1 MKTARQRKILE
12 IIEKNDIGTQEE
24 LVALLEREGLEITQA
39 TISRD
44 IRELGITKVSIDGKT
59 QRYVTVK
66 SAESGMNNRLL
77 GVLRT
82 GFVSMDMAGS
92 ILVIKTSAGMAMAV
106 AASIDAL
113 RLNQIVG
120 SIAGDD
126 TIFCALRSAED
137 GEEVMAKLSE
147 QLSK

>member
-44 IRELGITKVSIDGKT
+44 IRELGITKVSVDGRT
-59 QRYVTVK
+59 QRYVTVR

-137 GEEVMAKLSE
+137 GEEVMARLAE

>member
-24 LVALLEREGLEITQA
+24 LVALLEKEGLEITQA

-113 RLNQIVG
+113 RMNQIVG

-137 GEEVMAKLSE
+137 GEEVMARLAE

>member
-24 LVALLEREGLEITQA
+24 LVALLEKEGLEITQA

-126 TIFCALRSAED
+126 TIFCALRSAEY
-137 GEEVMAKLSE
+137 GEEVMARLAE

>member
-44 IRELGITKVSIDGKT
+44 IRELGITKVSIDGKI

-137 GEEVMAKLSE
+137 GEEVMARLAE

>member
-24 LVALLEREGLEITQA
+24 LVALLERDGLEITQA

-44 IRELGITKVSIDGKT
+44 IRELGITKVSIDGRT

-137 GEEVMAKLSE
+137 GEEVMAKLAE

>member
-24 LVALLEREGLEITQA
+24 LVALLERDGLEITQA

-44 IRELGITKVSIDGKT
+44 IRELGITKVSVDGRT

-137 GEEVMAKLSE
+137 GEEVMARLAE

>member
-82 GFVSMDMAGS
+82 GFISMEMAGS

-137 GEEVMAKLSE
+137 GEEVMARLAE

>member
-24 LVALLEREGLEITQA
+24 LVALLEKEGLEITQA

-82 GFVSMDMAGS
+82 GFVSMEMAGS

-137 GEEVMAKLSE
+137 GEEVMARLAE

>member
-24 LVALLEREGLEITQA
+24 LVSLLEREGLEITQA

-137 GEEVMAKLSE
+137 GEEVMARLAE

>member
-24 LVALLEREGLEITQA
+24 LVALLERDGLEITQA

-44 IRELGITKVSIDGKT
+44 IRELGITKVSIDGRT

-137 GEEVMAKLSE
+137 GEEVMARLAE

>member
-44 IRELGITKVSIDGKT
+44 IRELGITKVSIDGRT

-137 GEEVMAKLSE
+137 GEEVMAKLAE

>member
-44 IRELGITKVSIDGKT
+44 IRELGITKVSVDGRT

-137 GEEVMAKLSE
+137 GEEVMARLAE

>member
-44 IRELGITKVSIDGKT
+44 VRELGITKVSVDGRT

-137 GEEVMAKLSE
+137 GEEVMARLAE

>member
-137 GEEVMAKLSE
+137 GEEVMAKLAE

>member
-137 GEEVMAKLSE
+137 GEEVMARLAE

>member
-24 LVALLEREGLEITQA
+24 LVALLEKEGLEITQA

-82 GFVSMDMAGS
+82 GFVSMDMADS

-137 GEEVMAKLSE
+137 GEEVMARLAE

>member
-24 LVALLEREGLEITQA
+24 LVALLVKEGLEITQA

-44 IRELGITKVSIDGKT
+44 IRELGITKVSVDGKT

-137 GEEVMAKLSE
+137 GEEVMARLAE

>member
-44 IRELGITKVSIDGKT
+44 IRELGITKVSVDGKT

-82 GFVSMDMAGS
+82 GFISMDMAGS

-137 GEEVMAKLSE
+137 GEEVMAKLAE

>member
-24 LVALLEREGLEITQA
+24 LVELLQKQGLDITQA
-39 TISRD
+39 TVSRD
-44 IRELGITKVSIDGKT
+44 IRELGITKISIDGKNR
-59 QRYVTVK
+59 RYVTVT

-82 GFVSMDMAGS
+82 GFVSMDMAGN

-137 GEEVMAKLSE
+137 GEEVMEKLAE

>member
-44 IRELGITKVSIDGKT
+44 IRELGITKVSVDGRT

-120 SIAGDD
+120 SISGDD

-137 GEEVMAKLSE
+137 GEEVMARLAE

>member
-137 GEEVMAKLSE
+137 GEEVMTRLAE

>member
-44 IRELGITKVSIDGKT
+44 IRELGITKVSIDGRT

-126 TIFCALRSAED
+126 TIFCALRSAGD
-137 GEEVMAKLSE
+137 GEEVMAKLAE

>member
-24 LVALLEREGLEITQA
+24 LVALLEADGFEITQA

-44 IRELGITKVSIDGKT
+44 IRELGITKISIDGKN
-59 QRYVTVK
+59 QRYVTVQGTD
-66 SAESGMNNRLL
+66 SGMNNRLL
-77 GVLRT
+77 GVLKT
-82 GFVSMDMAGS
+82 GFVSMNMAGT
-92 ILVIKTSAGMAMAV
+92 ILVIKTSSGMAMAV

-113 RLNQIVG
+113 RMKQIVG

-126 TIFCALRSAED
+126 TIFLALRSEED
-137 GEEVMAKLSE
+137 GEEVMKSLAE

>member
-82 GFVSMDMAGS
+82 GFVSMDMAGA

-137 GEEVMAKLSE
+137 GEEVMAKLAE

>member
-24 LVALLEREGLEITQA
+24 LVALLEKEGLEITQA

-137 GEEVMAKLSE
+137 GEEVMARLAE

>member
-12 IIEKNDIGTQEE
+12 IIEKNVIGTQEE

-44 IRELGITKVSIDGKT
+44 IRELGITKVSVDGRT

-137 GEEVMAKLSE
+137 GEEVMARLAE